1 MSVLNRKLFNRGGR
15 VSSRGVGITS
25 GLATPK
31 RGYVDRPGSYQGKED
46 AESSLPVPKKFTARP
61 FEKIF
66 AEKQGILENL
76 RPPTQEFSK
85 FDAAAPALMTFFG
98 NLMSGKSFNTGLGG
112 AFDIAGQ
119 ALQQATP
126 EFSQALR
133 ARREAEAADRKE
145 KFALD
150 LQAYESAE
158 AAHTAELVR
167 EAKAAEVNY
176 DMKTFNYTDDKGR
189 LMKEERETLDGVTW
203 TPVAGSQRPAT
214 ADKHVAGSTGTYTDD
229 AGNSFE
235 GYKIIEDG
243 VREVIID
250 SSTNEPYSG
259 TGVTKQPNYQLGE
272 SLYYVLNADGE
283 YTGLQLDLSTPDGR
297 DNFNKILRQ
306 DPEDTI
312 KISGKDVSVKDLLF
326 TKEDPKFETKPEIGD
341 GIFTEYDKNGKATG
355 VQIDIAAETGYGPN
369 KTMSGMDYYLQ
380 QLKDP
385 NFTLAKVSINAAD
398 SNTLA
403 SSLPKS
409 YTGNLQVN
417 QDSAV
422 TFVSEL
428 LPAYRAT
435 REPDFIAKDTI
446 VGSAFSFINNF
457 KSNIDNL
464 ARVYIT
470 PTEQEPNPDPIFVGE
485 DGEGLKVTADQFLDA
500 FKLKSEANRSLVEK
514 VAGGGEEFNSQII
527 GLAYTL
533 ALQNNPDGR
542 ISEPDFRYALQQL
555 KGGSADP
562 DIIARVMLLQYS
574 KAKNKYILNWMNQA
588 QQANPDIP
596 LVYKDGSTLRDKAEE
611 EFFVRSP
618 EAREFEKIIEERDE
632 KNKTNDYD
640 IVVGESIKYPLP
652 QFFANPNFPDDPPLK
667 LVEGG
672 QPAMVIIKQYLNSP
686 SPTEGLDMFDYLQQ
700 NNLVLT
706 YIDGNGKEQILNITE
721 KK

>member
-46 AESSLPVPKKFTARP
+46 AESSLPVPTKFTARP
-61 FEKIF
+61 FEEIF
-66 AEKQGILENL
+66 AEKRGVLSSL

-98 NLMSGKSFNTGLGG
+98 SLMSGKSFNTGIGG

-158 AAHTAELVR
+158 TAHTAELVR
-167 EAKAAEVNY
+167 EAKSAEINFKKDEEY
-176 DMKTFNYTDDKGR
+176 YRNTEGR
-189 LMKEERETLDGVTW
+189 LMIRDRESTDGGATW
-203 TPVAGSQRPAT
+203 TIIAGSDRPAT
-214 ADKHVAGSTGTYTDD
+214 ADTFISGTSGTYLDSTGETFQGYQILVD
-229 AGNSFE
+229 GNE
-235 GYKIIEDG
+235 P
-243 VREVIID
+243 VVINLN
-250 SSTNEPYSG
+250 TNEPHPIKG
-259 TGVTKQPNYQLGE
+259 AKKQTEYKAGE
-272 SLYYVLNADGE
+272 KIYNVLDSEGE
-283 YTGLQLDLSTPDGR
+283 FTNLQIDLSTPDGR
-297 DNFNKILRQ
+297 DIYSKILKQ
-306 DPEDTI
+306 DSKEKITI
-312 KISGKDVSVKDLLF
+312 GDKEYKITELNL
-326 TKEDPKFETKPEIGD
+326 TTENPKLESKPEIGEN
-341 GIFTEYDKNGKATG
+341 IFTVYNKQGQATG
-355 VQIDIAAETGYGPN
+355 EQIDAGTEEGQ
-369 KTMSGMDYYLQ
+369 KRLQ
-380 QLKDP
+380 EVLADT
-385 NFTLAKVSINAAD
+385 TLTVAKVSINAAD

-470 PTEQEPNPDPIFVGE
+470 PTEQNPNPDPIFVGE
-485 DGEGLKVTADQFLDA
+485 DGEGLKQTADQFLDA

-596 LVYKDGSTLRDKAEE
+596 LIYKDGSTLRDKAEE

-618 EAREFEKIIEERDE
+618 EAREFERIIKERDE
-632 KNKTNDYD
+632 NNNTNDYD

-652 QFFANPNFPDDPPLK
+652 QFFANPNFPDDSPLK
-667 LVEGG
+667 LVEDG
-672 QPAMVIIKQYLNSP
+672 QPATIIIKQYLNSP
-686 SPTEGLDMFDYLQQ
+686 SPTKGLDMFDYLQQ

>member
-1 MSVLNRKLFNRGGR
+1 M
-15 VSSRGVGITS
+15 
-25 GLATPK
+25 
-31 RGYVDRPGSYQGKED
+31 
-46 AESSLPVPKKFTARP
+46 
-61 FEKIF
+61 
-66 AEKQGILENL
+66 
-76 RPPTQEFSK
+76 
-85 FDAAAPALMTFFG
+85 
-98 NLMSGKSFNTGLGG
+98 
-112 AFDIAGQ
+112 
-119 ALQQATP
+119 
-126 EFSQALR
+126 
-133 ARREAEAADRKE
+133 
-145 KFALD
+145 
-150 LQAYESAE
+150 
-158 AAHTAELVR
+158 
-167 EAKAAEVNY
+167 
-176 DMKTFNYTDDKGR
+176 
-189 LMKEERETLDGVTW
+189 
-203 TPVAGSQRPAT
+203 
-214 ADKHVAGSTGTYTDD
+214 
-229 AGNSFE
+229 
-235 GYKIIEDG
+235 
-243 VREVIID
+243 
-250 SSTNEPYSG
+250 
-259 TGVTKQPNYQLGE
+259 
-272 SLYYVLNADGE
+272 
-283 YTGLQLDLSTPDGR
+283 
-297 DNFNKILRQ
+297 
-306 DPEDTI
+306 
-312 KISGKDVSVKDLLF
+312 
-326 TKEDPKFETKPEIGD
+326 
-341 GIFTEYDKNGKATG
+341 
-355 VQIDIAAETGYGPN
+355 
-369 KTMSGMDYYLQ
+369 
-380 QLKDP
+380 
-385 NFTLAKVSINAAD
+385 
-398 SNTLA
+398 
-403 SSLPKS
+403 
-409 YTGNLQVN
+409 
-417 QDSAV
+417 
-422 TFVSEL
+422 
-428 LPAYRAT
+428 
-435 REPDFIAKDTI
+435 
-446 VGSAFSFINNF
+446 GSAFSFINNF

>member
-25 GLATPK
+25 GLTTPK
-31 RGYVDRPGSYQGKED
+31 RGYVDRPGSYAGHDD

-167 EAKAAEVNY
+167 EAKAAEVSY
-176 DMKTFNYTDDKGR
+176 DMKTFNYTDATGR

-229 AGNSFE
+229 EGNSFE

-250 SSTNEPYSG
+250 SSTNQPYSG
-259 TGVTKQPNYQLGE
+259 TGVKKQPNYQLGE
-272 SLYYVLNADGE
+272 SLYYVLNADGD

-297 DNFNKILRQ
+297 DNFNKILQQ

-326 TKEDPKFETKPEIGD
+326 TKEDPKFETKPEIGER
-341 GIFTEYDKNGKATG
+341 IFTVYDANGRATG
-355 VQIDIAAETGYGPN
+355 E
-369 KTMSGMDYYLQ
+369 
-380 QLKDP
+380 QLDLSNEDDLERYKKLLADP
-385 NFTLAKVSINAAD
+385 KFTVAKISINAAD

-403 SSLPKS
+403 SNVSKTYNTDLK
-409 YTGNLQVN
+409 VN
-417 QDSAV
+417 MDSAV
-422 TFVSEL
+422 TFVEEL
-428 LPAYRAT
+428 LPAYNAT
-435 REPDFIAKDTI
+435 TKPDFIAKDTI
-446 VGSAFSFINNF
+446 VGTAFSVINNL

-464 ARVYIT
+464 AKLYIDK
-470 PTEQEPNPDPIFVGE
+470 PEENDFLFVGE
-485 DGEGLKVTADQFLDA
+485 DGEGLKVTADQFLET
-500 FKLKSEANRSLVEK
+500 FKLKSDANRSLVEE
-514 VAGGGEEFNSQII
+514 VAAGGELFNSRVI

-562 DIIARVMLLQYS
+562 KIIGDVMLLQYGKS
-574 KAKNKYILNWMNQA
+574 KNKYILNWMNQA
-588 QQANPDIP
+588 RVDEPDAP
-596 LVYKDGSTLRDKAEE
+596 LVYEDGSTLRDKAEE

-618 EAREFEKIIEERDE
+618 AANQFEKIIKAKDE
-632 KNKTNDYD
+632 KNKTNDYS
-640 IVVGESIKYPLP
+640 IVEGEQVKYPLP

-667 LVEGG
+667 LIEDG
-672 QPAMVIIKQYLNSP
+672 QPATIIIKQYLNGP
-686 SPTEGLDMFDYLQQ
+686 SPTAGLSMFEYLQQ

-706 YIDGNGKEQILNITE
+706 YLDKEGNEQILKITE

>member
-1 MSVLNRKLFNRGGR
+1 VLYLL
-15 VSSRGVGITS
+15 T
-25 GLATPK
+25 L
-31 RGYVDRPGSYQGKED
+31 
-46 AESSLPVPKKFTARP
+46 
-61 FEKIF
+61 
-66 AEKQGILENL
+66 
-76 RPPTQEFSK
+76 
-85 FDAAAPALMTFFG
+85 
-98 NLMSGKSFNTGLGG
+98 
-112 AFDIAGQ
+112 
-119 ALQQATP
+119 
-126 EFSQALR
+126 
-133 ARREAEAADRKE
+133 
-145 KFALD
+145 
-150 LQAYESAE
+150 
-158 AAHTAELVR
+158 LV
-167 EAKAAEVNY
+167 
-176 DMKTFNYTDDKGR
+176 
-189 LMKEERETLDGVTW
+189 
-203 TPVAGSQRPAT
+203 
-214 ADKHVAGSTGTYTDD
+214 
-229 AGNSFE
+229 
-235 GYKIIEDG
+235 
-243 VREVIID
+243 
-250 SSTNEPYSG
+250 
-259 TGVTKQPNYQLGE
+259 
-272 SLYYVLNADGE
+272 
-283 YTGLQLDLSTPDGR
+283 
-297 DNFNKILRQ
+297 
-306 DPEDTI
+306 
-312 KISGKDVSVKDLLF
+312 
-326 TKEDPKFETKPEIGD
+326 
-341 GIFTEYDKNGKATG
+341 
-355 VQIDIAAETGYGPN
+355 
-369 KTMSGMDYYLQ
+369 
-380 QLKDP
+380 
-385 NFTLAKVSINAAD
+385 AKVSINAAD

-470 PTEQEPNPDPIFVGE
+470 PTEQNPNPDPIFVGE
-485 DGEGLKVTADQFLDA
+485 DGEGLKQTADQFLDA

-596 LVYKDGSTLRDKAEE
+596 LIYKDGSTLRDKAEE

-618 EAREFEKIIEERDE
+618 EAREFERIIKERDE
-632 KNKTNDYD
+632 NNNTNDYD

-667 LVEGG
+667 LVENG
-672 QPAMVIIKQYLNSP
+672 QLADEIIKQYLNSP

>member
-435 REPDFIAKDTI
+435 REPDFISKDTI

-464 ARVYIT
+464 ARVDIT

>member
-25 GLATPK
+25 GLTTPK

-46 AESSLPVPKKFTARP
+46 AESSLPVPKQFTARP
-61 FEKIF
+61 FEDIF

-98 NLMSGKSFNTGLGG
+98 NLMSGKSFNTGVGG

-259 TGVTKQPNYQLGE
+259 TGVKKQPNYQLGE
-272 SLYYVLNADGE
+272 SLYYVLNADGD

-297 DNFNKILRQ
+297 DNFNKILQQ

-312 KISGKDVSVKDLLF
+312 KISGEDVSVKDLLF
-326 TKEDPKFETKPEIGD
+326 TKEDPKFETKPEIGER
-341 GIFTEYDKNGKATG
+341 IFTVYDANGRATG
-355 VQIDIAAETGYGPN
+355 EQLDLSNEQDMEKYN
-369 KTMSGMDYYLQ
+369 KL
-380 QLKDP
+380 LADP
-385 NFTLAKVSINAAD
+385 KFTVAKISINAAD

-403 SSLPKS
+403 SNVSKTYNTDLK
-409 YTGNLQVN
+409 VN
-417 QDSAV
+417 MDSAV
-422 TFVSEL
+422 TFVEEL
-428 LPAYRAT
+428 LPAYNAT
-435 REPDFIAKDTI
+435 TKPDFIAKDTI
-446 VGSAFSFINNF
+446 VGTAFSVINNL

-464 ARVYIT
+464 AKLYIDK
-470 PTEQEPNPDPIFVGE
+470 PEENNFLFVGE
-485 DGEGLKVTADQFLDA
+485 DGEGLKVTADQFLET
-500 FKLKSEANRSLVEK
+500 FRLKNDANRSLVEE
-514 VAGGGEEFNSQII
+514 VAAGGELFNSRVI

-562 DIIARVMLLQYS
+562 KIIGDVMLLQYGKS
-574 KAKNKYILNWMNQA
+574 KNKYILNWMNQA
-588 QQANPDIP
+588 RVDDPDAP
-596 LVYKDGSTLRDKAEE
+596 LVYEDGSTLRDKAEE

-618 EAREFEKIIEERDE
+618 AANQFEKIIKAKDE
-632 KNKTNDYD
+632 KNKTNDYS
-640 IVVGESIKYPLP
+640 IVEGEQVKYPLP
-652 QFFANPNFPDDPPLK
+652 QFFANPDFPDDPPLK
-667 LVEGG
+667 LIEDG
-672 QPAMVIIKQYLNSP
+672 QPAMIIIKQYLNGP
-686 SPTEGLDMFDYLQQ
+686 SPIAGLSMFEYLQQ

-706 YIDGNGKEQILNITE
+706 YPDKEGNEQILKITE